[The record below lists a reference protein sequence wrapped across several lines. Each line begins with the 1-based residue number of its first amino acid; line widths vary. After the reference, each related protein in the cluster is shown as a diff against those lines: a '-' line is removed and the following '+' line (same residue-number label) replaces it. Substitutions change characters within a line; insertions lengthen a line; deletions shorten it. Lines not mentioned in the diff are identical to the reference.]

1 MNFEQDNN
9 VIDLAIKRTSLAE
22 ERTALAFIRTAVAIF
37 CGIYVL
43 IRKNTNKKHSVYKFS
58 KLLMG
63 SICFVLLYRL
73 YNLEYMTHKSYVIA
87 MGFCVAICIMFLL
100 IIL

>member
-1 MNFEQDNN
+1 MNFKKDNN
-9 VIDLAIKRTSLAE
+9 VLELAIKRTSLAE
-22 ERTALAFIRTAVAIF
+22 ERTALAFIRTVAIF

-43 IRKNTNKKHSVYKFS
+43 IRKNTNKKQSVYKFS

-73 YNLEYMTHKSYVIA
+73 YNLEYMTHKTYVIA